1 MTGPESGIGWARSL
15 LFVPGDRPERFAKA
29 VDSGADAIVIDLED
43 AVAPDAKNVAR
54 EAAERWLREGG
65 HAIVRI
71 NGSGTQ
77 WHADDVALA
86 AACGCPVML
95 PKACSASHVS
105 EVVAEL
111 PPGTEL
117 IALIET
123 AAGVLAAPEICAT
136 DGVVRVAFGSIDLAA
151 ELGINP
157 EEHES
162 MLYAR
167 SALVMAA
174 AAAGQATPVDGVTTT
189 LNDADLLLADAAR
202 AARLGFGGK
211 LCIHPRQV
219 PAINAQFSPSQDEV
233 AWARRVSA
241 AVDGGASVVDG
252 RMVDKPVVERAA
264 RILQRQSALAEESVA
279 SALS

>member
-95 PKACSASHVS
+95 PKARSASHVS

-167 SALVMAA
+167 SALVTAA

-189 LNDADLLLADAAR
+189 LNDAGLLLADAAR

-233 AWARRVSA
+233 AWARQVSA